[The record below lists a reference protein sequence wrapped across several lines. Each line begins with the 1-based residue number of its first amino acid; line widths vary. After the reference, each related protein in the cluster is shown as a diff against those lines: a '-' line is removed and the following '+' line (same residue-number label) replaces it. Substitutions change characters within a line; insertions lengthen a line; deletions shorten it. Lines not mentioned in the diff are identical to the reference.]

1 MNFQFEVAQ
10 QTPPANSEL
19 QPGDPAATSLEI
31 MKQLLD
37 VQREQLQLARA
48 MAAAHDTQARWRQV
62 LSRWNEQ
69 FPSLPEACKH
79 VLPTLERAYMDLI
92 SQLTGQL
99 LDGDESIDNEFAL
112 AEFLDRYG
120 MRLGQLGTLLSVV
133 GPLAEVAA
141 TPENKS

>member
-10 QTPPANSEL
+10 QPIAGDPEQT
-19 QPGDPAATSLEI
+19 PGDPSATSVELLR
-31 MKQLLD
+31 QLLD
-37 VQREQLQLARA
+37 VQREQLHLARA
-48 MAAAHDTQARWRQV
+48 MAAAHDAQARWRQV
-62 LSRWNEQ
+62 LARWTED

-79 VLPTLERAYMDLI
+79 VLPTLERAYIELI
-92 SQLTGQL
+92 SELTGRL
-99 LDGDESIDNEFAL
+99 RDGDESIDNEFAL

-141 TPENKS
+141 AENKN

>member
-10 QTPPANSEL
+10 QTPPANSEM
-19 QPGDPAATSLEI
+19 QPGDPASTTLEL
-31 MKQLLD
+31 MKQMLD
-37 VQREQLQLARA
+37 VQREQLHLARA
-48 MAAAHDTQARWRQV
+48 MAAAHDAQARWRQV

-141 TPENKS
+141 TPESKN